1 MNIKHLAIA
10 TCIGIAVPT
19 IAHAN
24 TNELS
29 IEQRLARLEERT
41 LAAEKRAELAE
52 QRAAKLENALKQN
65 QALNNNLSQTS
76 ETITAP

>member
-29 IEQRLARLEERT
+29 IEQRLARLEENVT
-41 LAAEKRAELAE
+41 PLKKRAELAS
-52 QRAAKLENALKQN
+52 NVP
-65 QALNNNLSQTS
+65 LS
-76 ETITAP
+76 